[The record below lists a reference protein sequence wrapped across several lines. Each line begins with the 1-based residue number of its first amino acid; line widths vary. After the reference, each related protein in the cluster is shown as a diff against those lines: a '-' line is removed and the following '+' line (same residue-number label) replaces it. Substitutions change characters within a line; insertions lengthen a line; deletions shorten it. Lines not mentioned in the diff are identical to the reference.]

1 MRSIALASALTLLTA
16 IPIACTPTAPPPSS
30 KVPTTP
36 SSVAGLTPAAND
48 HGHSHEK
55 DKMLIADAGDYHFLL
70 TAHLAKAGNELDVFI
85 ETPVSQDPQP
95 VALPLKSFTAQATV
109 GDGEAQTL
117 TFEPAPPEERPTG
130 EGDEKCSH
138 FVAKA
143 GWMKPED
150 TLYVVARIT
159 VDGKELTARW
169 ENFLPG
175 KYAHHHE

>member
-1 MRSIALASALTLLTA
+1 MRSIFFVSALTLLTA

-36 SSVAGLTPAAND
+36 PSVAGVTPAAND

-55 DKMLIADAGDYHFLL
+55 DKLLIADAGDYHFLL
-70 TAHLAKAGNELDVFI
+70 TAHLAKAGNELDIFV
-85 ETPVSQDPQP
+85 ETPVSENAQP

-117 TFEPAPPEERPTG
+117 TFEPAPPDERPAG

-143 GWMKPED
+143 DWMKPED

-159 VDGKELTARW
+159 VDGKELAARW
-169 ENFLPG
+169 ENFTPS

>member
-1 MRSIALASALTLLTA
+1 MRSIAIPSALLLLTA
-16 IPIACTPTAPPPSS
+16 IPMACTPTAPPLSPTA
-30 KVPTTP
+30 PTT
-36 SSVAGLTPAAND
+36 TPATGGAALATND

-55 DKMLIADAGDYHFLL
+55 DKMLIADAGEYHFLL
-70 TAHLAKAGNELDVFI
+70 TAHLANAGNELDIFV

-95 VALPLKSFTAQATV
+95 VALPLKSFTAQATI

-117 TFEPAPPEERPTG
+117 TFEPAPPEERPAG
-130 EGDEKCSH
+130 EGAEKCSH

-159 VDGKELTARW
+159 VDGTELTARW
-169 ENFLPG
+169 EKFLPS

>member
-1 MRSIALASALTLLTA
+1 MRSFTIASALTVLTA
-16 IPIACTPTAPPPSS
+16 LPMGCAPTAPAPSP
-30 KVPTTP
+30 KAPATVPSADSAASATT
-36 SSVAGLTPAAND
+36 D

-55 DKMLIADAGDYHFLL
+55 EKMLIADAGDYHFLL
-70 TAHLAKAGNELDVFI
+70 TAHLAKAGNELDIFI
-85 ETPVSQDPQP
+85 ETPVSKDPQP

-117 TFEPAPPEERPTG
+117 TFEPAPPEERPAG
-130 EGDEKCSH
+130 EGDDKCSH

-169 ENFLPG
+169 ENFRPS
-175 KYAHHHE
+175 KFAHHHE

>member
-1 MRSIALASALTLLTA
+1 MRSFAIAAALTA
-16 IPIACTPTAPPPSS
+16 ITTLSIGCAPTAPVPSS
-30 KVPTTP
+30 PTPATTP
-36 SSVAGLTPAAND
+36 SAGSTPPATTD
-48 HGHSHEK
+48 HGHSHERGS
-55 DKMLIADAGDYHFLL
+55 MLIADAGDYHFLL
-70 TAHLAKAGNELDVFI
+70 TAHLDKAGNELDVFV
-85 ETPVSQDPQP
+85 ETPVSKDPQP
-95 VALPLKSFTAQATV
+95 VALPIKSFTAQATV

-117 TFEPAPPEERPTG
+117 TFEPAPPDERPTG

-169 ENFLPG
+169 ENFVPS
-175 KYAHHHE
+175 KYAHHHD

>member
-1 MRSIALASALTLLTA
+1 MRSIALASALTLLA
-16 IPIACTPTAPPPSS
+16 ALPIACTPTAPLPSPTA
-30 KVPTTP
+30 PTT
-36 SSVAGLTPAAND
+36 TPATGGAAPATND

-55 DKMLIADAGDYHFLL
+55 NKMLIADAGDYHFLL
-70 TAHLAKAGNELDVFI
+70 TAHLAKAANELDIFV
-85 ETPVSQDPQP
+85 ETPVNDNAQP

-117 TFEPAPPEERPTG
+117 TFEPAPSEERPAG
-130 EGDEKCSH
+130 EGDDKCSH

-143 GWMKPED
+143 GWMRPED

-159 VDGKELTARW
+159 VDGRELTARW
-169 ENFLPG
+169 ENFLPS